1 MTLQKQAR
9 VDGDRRTYAES
20 RHVRRTK
27 QGVKKLYSSKNL
39 PQLKYACLPFG
50 PLNFTF
56 FEALA
61 ELHLQELE
69 LPFNYC

>member
-1 MTLQKQAR
+1 M
-9 VDGDRRTYAES
+9 
-20 RHVRRTK
+20 
-27 QGVKKLYSSKNL
+27 LYSSKNL

-61 ELHLQELE
+61 ELHLHELE